1 MNTFFTKSTLKPLVL
16 AVASV
21 FGFSL
26 AANAQ
31 TFTNNTPEA
40 CGHTLYTGSFAT
52 TFSRDIVVSGVGNA
66 LGANTFLRQINIE
79 LGDAGCTRNLTSY
92 SLQLVSPTG
101 TTYNFQ
107 SGITSTATAQWINVK
122 FRDNPA
128 LERIDQYPVTV
139 QQNYWPYC
147 IGYYKTETDNGFN
160 NFNGQDPNGTWKLR
174 ISKTNAASNTGIAF
188 KHVDLVFDNTVLPIR
203 DYTAVTAN
211 NACASASCLS
221 NGVSIGTNNGYAAN
235 DPLFPGTTVNGCSWN
250 GANNNSSWFY
260 FIANATTASLTLS
273 GIVNTTAAGAND
285 TQPIVLAAPSPD
297 NCTIAP
303 SLVPAGGCPETST
316 VTTSCYSNSTDPYT
330 NGISSNIQ
338 FDLSGLTVGNKY
350 YVYIDGNGGV
360 SSTFYMEMNNAQ
372 ACACT
377 LTASATQSTAAG
389 CDGITFGSA
398 NAVGSNGAS
407 PYTYLWDNG
416 STSQAPANFTAG
428 MHTVTITDNTA
439 CTATAT
445 CTIGTLTQASTTT
458 MNGGTGPLTVCAGTT
473 INMQTLGSLPA
484 GASVDW
490 YSSTSAGNTPPT
502 NSVLLGN
509 TNATGCSAVCPQM
522 LAIFINACDGAA
534 NDEPK
539 NEYIIF
545 SSGGGFN
552 ANDFQLKY
560 SNPTA
565 GVNANV
571 NLGVAPCTI
580 QTPTASLIAS
590 LQVGLCTP
598 ANLIPVAPGSFVP
611 SGANV
616 VFFTSNGVT
625 SSYNFQP
632 LCGAGQT
639 IYVMQSGCTRT
650 SGAFGNGVLP
660 CTPAADAIR
669 TTTLSLANCPTCV
682 DSIAY
687 TRCGIGNTDGE
698 YAIKLPNNV
707 VSSVANGGI
716 LIDAGNPCN
725 GPNLSAL
732 PVSADTLRF
741 SFATTAANCNTTRYI
756 KGVVNPNTAGCPNYT
771 QEFVLNVVCPAA
783 TITKVDATCNLSNG
797 TATADPGTTL
807 PVTYLWS
814 NTATTATISN
824 LAAGTYTVTVTAV
837 GAACASTANVTI
849 TQGGIPALTATATN
863 QCNNGAIQFNANTTG
878 ATGFAWAG
886 PNSFASSIVNPTIAN
901 ANSGLHNGT
910 YIVTA
915 TFAGGCTR
923 TASVSVNVLNQLNGQ
938 ITGTTGSVCVGSIIS
953 LSATDGNNYA
963 WTGPNG
969 FSYPNTQSPPALNNV
984 TVAMSGVYTVTVT
997 GSNSC
1002 SSISTRQIT
1011 VSPCSSCSDNGCKG
1025 PNLVQNADFANNFTN
1040 FTSQYLPNN
1049 GNATCTPGANCN
1061 GQFIC
1066 QYGYAIT
1073 NTAPPCNPGW
1083 SAGIQDHTPT
1093 GNGNFMIVDFP
1104 TGIQSNILCTDVV
1117 LGANKTYCV
1126 GGYFI
1131 NLLPIGNT
1139 TPDPKFQFSVGG
1151 VIDPSTFTVDNDEQ
1165 WQFKGISYTTG
1176 ATVPATVQIC
1186 IRNEN
1191 FGAVGFDVALDDIT
1205 VREDL
1210 SGSAPTAVAD
1220 AIGVCNG
1227 GSVTYN
1233 VVGNDT
1239 GVFDPATLSIS
1250 TQAPFSLG
1258 TAVANAN
1265 GTITFTPTVAFTSG
1279 STDFDYRICNAAG
1292 TCCANATVTVSSSIV
1307 VTTVDTPSSCGLCN
1321 GSSTATV
1328 TGGTAP
1334 YTYTWT
1340 NTATGAVVY
1349 TGTSNAINTLC
1360 GGTYTV
1366 SVSDASGT
1374 TSVAT
1379 IFNETFDAANAW
1391 TLNVASGT
1399 NATNAN
1405 KWEVNDTEGGVAVGG
1420 CGAAN
1425 NGDKTLHVTCQG
1437 PFCLGTGAFYT
1448 GTIQTNTRAESPAIS
1463 TIGQTNMTLAFDY
1476 TGRTL
1481 NPTDKASVLYSINNG
1496 TTWIP
1501 LSSNLTA
1508 IACAGGQGTWTA
1520 FSLPLPAAC
1529 ENIANLKLAFNWTNG
1544 TTNGPGLSF
1553 AVNNLSIKKTT
1564 TTAACTASAAVTI
1577 APSTAPIINM
1587 APASALICAGSS
1599 VLLTATPSQAI
1610 SVGGGF
1616 VWNTV
1621 PAQTT
1626 ASITVS
1632 PTATTTY
1639 TVTVTISAGCTAT
1652 ASRLIT
1658 VNQVNGLASK
1668 NSDASCSLANGVAT
1682 AVAFPATGAIFLWD
1696 NGVATANNNT
1706 LTAGTHTV
1714 TITVANGCTVTRTV
1728 TIADAPAPVINIIQV
1743 NTNCGANIGTANAS
1757 VTAGTA
1763 TYLWNT
1769 GATTS
1774 GITGLAAGIYTVT
1787 ATNAPN
1793 CTSSATVEIT
1803 NQNAPV
1809 LTPSQTNATC
1819 GLANGTATVNF
1830 ALGIA
1835 ATYAWNTSPQQNSQT
1850 ATGLAAG
1857 IYTVTATTTIGTC
1870 SVTRSITITNTG
1882 IAPTATI
1889 APVPAICE
1897 GKIQTLV
1904 ATTDNIT
1911 NTFLW
1916 NTGAA
1921 NTAAS
1926 LPVQPS
1932 ATTTYTVIITN
1943 SDNCTATASQTVTVN
1958 PLPTA
1963 SIPTGTPSTCG
1974 LANGSL
1980 TATTDNP
1987 ANTFAWST
1995 SPAQTSN
2002 PATNLVAGN
2011 YTVTITNNFG
2021 CTKESSRIVV
2031 IDPTA
2036 TINIA
2041 LTGTNPGC
2049 TLQNGT
2055 ITSLLTGATTGGTPT
2070 YTWSN
2075 TGNTANLSNL
2085 DIGTYTVIVSLG
2097 TCSTTTSTTLIQ
2109 TCFVATTTNG
2119 FTTCGLN
2126 NGTVSVA
2133 VLSGAGILWSNGSTD
2148 NIVNNLAAGTYTVTA
2163 TTGGF
2168 STTAT
2173 AVVAPSTG
2181 FEIGAATVLNECDGG
2196 ANGAIALDNV
2206 IGSTVVYNW
2215 SNGAVTKNITGL
2227 LAGTYTVTATS
2238 TANCTLTSTFVI
2250 GAFNTPVLTA
2260 AVTPTTCGL
2269 NNGSITVTS
2278 NIPGVI
2284 INWVFQPSTPTRS
2297 NLAPGTYQYFSNS
2310 NGGCASPVTDAI
2322 VQPSTNT
2329 ATVTLPTSPTLYLGQ
2344 STILVATGS
2353 NGGIPGGG
2361 LYLWSTAETGS
2372 AITVAPT
2379 ANTTYSVTFTDA
2391 SSCTAS
2397 ASVNVIVLKGEYE
2410 IPNFFTPNGDG
2421 ANDDFSFVSN
2431 EGNGIKLLKI
2441 QIFNRWGE
2449 LVHDANTAWDGNYK
2463 GAPQVMDTYVYIM
2476 TVKMPDGK
2484 EETKYGDIFL
2494 IR

>member
-1 MNTFFTKSTLKPLVL
+1 MNTFFTKSTLKPLIL
-16 AVASV
+16 AFASV
-21 FGFSL
+21 LGFSL

-52 TFSRDIVVSGVGNA
+52 TFSRDIAVSGVGNS
-66 LGANTFLRQINIE
+66 LGANAFLRQINIE

-101 TTYNFQ
+101 TTYTFQ
-107 SGITSTATAQWINVK
+107 SGITSTNTLQWINVK

-174 ISKTNAASNTGIAF
+174 ISKTNAAATTGIAF
-188 KHVDLVFDNTVLPIR
+188 KHVDLVFDNAVLPIR

-211 NACASASCLS
+211 NSCAGASCLS

-235 DPLFPGTTVNGCSWN
+235 DPLFPGTTVGGCSWN
-250 GANNNSSWFY
+250 GANNNSTWFY

-330 NGISSNIQ
+330 NGISSNMQ

-350 YVYIDGNGGV
+350 YVYVDGNGGV

-398 NAVGSNGAS
+398 NAVGTNGAS

-416 STSQAPANFTAG
+416 STLQAPANFTAG
-428 MHTVTITDNTA
+428 THTVTITDNTA

-458 MNGGTGPLTVCAGTT
+458 MNGTTGPLTVCAGAT

-490 YSSTSAGNTPPT
+490 YSSTTAGNTPPT

-571 NLGVAPCTI
+571 NLGVAPCMI

-687 TRCGIGNTDGE
+687 SRCGIGNTDGE

-807 PVTYLWS
+807 PVTYLW
-814 NTATTATISN
+814 NNGATTAAIAN
-824 LAAGTYTVTVTAV
+824 LASGTYTVTVTAV
-837 GAACASTANVTI
+837 GAACASTASVTI
-849 TQGGIPALTATATN
+849 TS
-863 QCNNGAIQFNANTTG
+863 
-878 ATGFAWAG
+878 
-886 PNSFASSIVNPTIAN
+886 SFS
-901 ANSGLHNGT
+901 
-910 YIVTA
+910 
-915 TFAGGCTR
+915 
-923 TASVSVNVLNQLNGQ
+923 
-938 ITGTTGSVCVGSIIS
+938 
-953 LSATDGNNYA
+953 
-963 WTGPNG
+963 
-969 FSYPNTQSPPALNNV
+969 
-984 TVAMSGVYTVTVT
+984 
-997 GSNSC
+997 
-1002 SSISTRQIT
+1002 
-1011 VSPCSSCSDNGCKG
+1011 
-1025 PNLVQNADFANNFTN
+1025 
-1040 FTSQYLPNN
+1040 
-1049 GNATCTPGANCN
+1049 
-1061 GQFIC
+1061 
-1066 QYGYAIT
+1066 
-1073 NTAPPCNPGW
+1073 
-1083 SAGIQDHTPT
+1083 
-1093 GNGNFMIVDFP
+1093 
-1104 TGIQSNILCTDVV
+1104 
-1117 LGANKTYCV
+1117 
-1126 GGYFI
+1126 
-1131 NLLPIGNT
+1131 
-1139 TPDPKFQFSVGG
+1139 
-1151 VIDPSTFTVDNDEQ
+1151 
-1165 WQFKGISYTTG
+1165 
-1176 ATVPATVQIC
+1176 
-1186 IRNEN
+1186 
-1191 FGAVGFDVALDDIT
+1191 
-1205 VREDL
+1205 
-1210 SGSAPTAVAD
+1210 
-1220 AIGVCNG
+1220 
-1227 GSVTYN
+1227 
-1233 VVGNDT
+1233 
-1239 GVFDPATLSIS
+1239 
-1250 TQAPFSLG
+1250 
-1258 TAVANAN
+1258 
-1265 GTITFTPTVAFTSG
+1265 
-1279 STDFDYRICNAAG
+1279 
-1292 TCCANATVTVSSSIV
+1292 
-1307 VTTVDTPSSCGLCN
+1307 VTTVDTPSSCGACN

-1349 TGTSNAINTLC
+1349 TGTSNTINTLC

-1391 TLNVASGT
+1391 TLNVASGA
-1399 NATNAN
+1399 NATDSNI
-1405 KWEVNDTEGGVAVGG
+1405 WEINDSEGGVAIGG
-1420 CGAAN
+1420 CGVAN
-1425 NGDKTLHVTCQG
+1425 NGDKTLHITCRG
-1437 PFCLGTGAFYT
+1437 VFCLGTGAIYNAFNA
-1448 GTIQTNTRAESPAIS
+1448 QTNIRAESPTIS
-1463 TIGQTNMTLAFDY
+1463 TIGQTNMKLTFDY
-1476 TGRTL
+1476 IG
-1481 NPTDKASVLYSINNG
+1481 NG
-1496 TTWIP
+1496 QALVDDTHVMYNANGAGWVV
-1501 LSSNLTA
+1501 LTA
-1508 IACAGGQGTWTA
+1508 NLKSPLCGQQGKWTGFTIA
-1520 FSLPLPAAC
+1520 LPPAC
-1529 ENIANLKLAFNWTNG
+1529 ENIANLKIGFNWRNNTDNIG
-1544 TTNGPGLSF
+1544 SDPSV
-1553 AVNNLSIKKTT
+1553 AINNLKITKTT
-1564 TTAACTASAAVTI
+1564 TALACTASAAVTI
-1577 APSTAPIINM
+1577 APSTA
-1587 APASALICAGSS
+1587 ASVTVSTVPANTTICNGASVTLNANTAAGSLS
-1599 VLLTATPSQAI
+1599 
-1610 SVGGGF
+1610 
-1616 VWNTV
+1616 WNTT

-1632 PTATTTY
+1632 PTVTTTY
-1639 TVTVTISAGCTAT
+1639 TVTVTVSPTCTAT
-1652 ASRLIT
+1652 ASVTVT
-1658 VNQVNGLASK
+1658 VNQVNGLASQ
-1668 NSDASCSLANGVAT
+1668 NSGTSCGLANGCAT
-1682 AVAFPATGAIFLWD
+1682 AVAFPAAGASVVWD
-1696 NGVATANNNT
+1696 NGATT
-1706 LTAGTHTV
+1706 LQSCTLNAGTHTV

-1728 TIADAPAPVINIIQV
+1728 TIATSAALSVSVTPTP
-1743 NTNCGANIGTANAS
+1743 TNCGQSIGAAAATVNS
-1757 VTAGTA
+1757 GTA
-1763 TYLWNT
+1763 TYAWSSGQT
-1769 GATTS
+1769 GQN
-1774 GITGLAAGIYTVT
+1774 IVGLAAGTYTVT
-1787 ATNAPN
+1787 ATAAAN
-1793 CTSSATVEIT
+1793 CTAVTSFVVN
-1803 NQNAPV
+1803 NQSAPV
-1809 LTPSQTNATC
+1809 LTPNSINETC
-1819 GLANGTATVNF
+1819 GASNGSVGVSLPF
-1830 ALGIA
+1830 GFA
-1835 ATYAWNTSPQQNSQT
+1835 ATYVWNTIPVQTT
-1850 ATGLAAG
+1850 ATATNLSAG
-1857 IYTVTATTTIGTC
+1857 IYTVTATTAIGNCIINT
-1870 SVTRSITITNTG
+1870 SITITNTG
-1882 IAPTATI
+1882 IAPTVSATATPTTCGLTNGTATAVHNGTSVLWSTGANTLLLNTLAANTYTVTSTNI
-1889 APVPAICE
+1889 DGCTASSQVTVAASPALPNI
-1897 GKIQTLV
+1897 TFTNYV
-1904 ATTDNIT
+1904 ATVCSQANGGVTAVSDVAGC
-1911 NTFLW
+1911 TFLW
-1916 NTGAA
+1916 SSIPQQNAA
-1921 NTAAS
+1921 TLSNVTAGSYSVTVTDAAGCTVVS
-1926 LPVQPS
+1926 TAQAIMNNNPTLTPSFALYDPTCNATDGRIETTVTTAGGVTIPTLNFAWNPVQPNAANISGLAGGTYNVTITAGSCSTTAS
-1932 ATTTYTVIITN
+1932 ATLANNTLNLFATTV
-1943 SDNCTATASQTVTVN
+1943 
-1958 PLPTA
+1958 PT
-1963 SIPTGTPSTCG
+1963 TCG
-1974 LANGSL
+1974 LSNGRAS
-1980 TATTDNP
+1980 
-1987 ANTFAWST
+1987 
-1995 SPAQTSN
+1995 
-2002 PATNLVAGN
+2002 
-2011 YTVTITNNFG
+2011 TNN
-2021 CTKESSRIVV
+2021 
-2031 IDPTA
+2031 P
-2036 TINIA
+2036 
-2041 LTGTNPGC
+2041 
-2049 TLQNGT
+2049 
-2055 ITSLLTGATTGGTPT
+2055 TGATT
-2070 YTWSN
+2070 
-2075 TGNTANLSNL
+2075 
-2085 DIGTYTVIVSLG
+2085 
-2097 TCSTTTSTTLIQ
+2097 
-2109 TCFVATTTNG
+2109 
-2119 FTTCGLN
+2119 
-2126 NGTVSVA
+2126 
-2133 VLSGAGILWSNGSTD
+2133 LWSNNETTPT
-2148 NIVNNLAAGTYTVTA
+2148 IQNLAAGTYTVTVSIGA
-2163 TTGGF
+2163 VCSSVTTV
-2168 STTAT
+2168 
-2173 AVVAPSTG
+2173 VVAPSTG
-2181 FEIGAATVLNECDGG
+2181 FAIGAASVVNECDGG

-2238 TANCTLTSTFVI
+2238 TGVCTLTSTFVI
-2250 GAFNTPVLTA
+2250 GAFNTPVLTP
-2260 AVTPTTCGL
+2260 AVTQPTCGL

-2297 NLAPGTYQYFSNS
+2297 NLAPGTYEYFSNS
-2310 NGGCASPVTDAI
+2310 NGGCASPVTP
-2322 VQPSTNT
+2322 VLLNQSTNT

-2353 NGGIPGGG
+2353 IGGTPGGG
-2361 LYLWSTAETGS
+2361 LYLWSTAETGR
-2372 AITVAPT
+2372 AITVAPVVNSIYT
-2379 ANTTYSVTFTDA
+2379 VTFTDA
-2391 SSCTAS
+2391 FSCTAS
-2397 ASVNVIVLKGEYE
+2397 ASVNVIILKGEYE

-2421 ANDDFSFVSN
+2421 ANDEFSLVSN
-2431 EGNGIKLLKI
+2431 EGNGIKLLKM

-2449 LVHDANTAWDGNYK
+2449 LIHDADTPWNGNYK
-2463 GAPQVMDTYVYIM
+2463 DAPQVMDTYVYIM

>member
-21 FGFSL
+21 LGFSL

-52 TFSRDIVVSGVGNA
+52 TFSRDIVVSGVGNS
-66 LGANTFLRQINIE
+66 LGANAFLRQINIE

-101 TTYNFQ
+101 TTYTFQ
-107 SGITSTATAQWINVK
+107 SGITSTTTAQWINVK

-128 LERIDQYPVTV
+128 LERIDEYPLIV

-147 IGYYKTETDNGFN
+147 IGYYQTETDNGFN

-203 DYTAVTAN
+203 DYTAITAN
-211 NACASASCLS
+211 NACSSASCLS

-235 DPLFPGTTVNGCSWN
+235 DPLFPGTNVGGCSWN
-250 GANNNSSWFY
+250 GANNNSTWFY

-303 SLVPAGGCPETST
+303 SVVPAGGCPETST
-316 VTTSCYSNSTDPYT
+316 VTTACYSNSTDPYT

-350 YVYIDGNGGV
+350 YVYVDGNGGV
-360 SSTFYMEMNNAQ
+360 ASNFYIEMNNAQ

-416 STSQAPANFTAG
+416 STLQAPANFTAG
-428 MHTVTITDNTA
+428 THTVTITDNTA

-458 MNGGTGPLTVCAGTT
+458 MNGGAGPLTVCAGTT

-509 TNATGCSAVCPQM
+509 TNATGCSAICPQM
-522 LAIFINACDGAA
+522 LAVFINACNGAG
-534 NDEPK
+534 NEED
-539 NEYIIF
+539 NEYIVF
-545 SSGGGFN
+545 TSGGGFN
-552 ANDFQLKY
+552 TNTLQANLPNNIGTTLPQFQ
-560 SNPTA
+560 N
-565 GVNANV
+565 NDI
-571 NLGVAPCTI
+571 NLGANPCGL
-580 QTPTASLIAS
+580 QTPSAALMATLQTGACTNLNLIAA
-590 LQVGLCTP
+590 GPNTF
-598 ANLIPVAPGSFVP
+598 IP
-611 SGANV
+611 SGAIVILFTNNNV
-616 VFFTSNGVT
+616 TAT
-625 SSYNFQP
+625 YNFDA
-632 LCGAGQT
+632 LCAAGQT
-639 IYVMQSGCTRT
+639 VYIMQSVCNRT
-650 SGAFGNGVLP
+650 QGAFVN
-660 CTPAADAIR
+660 
-669 TTTLSLANCPTCV
+669 SANCTVANRRRTITISLSNCVTCA
-682 DSIAY
+682 DSLSYI
-687 TRCGIGNTDGE
+687 RCGMPVSPGV
-698 YAIKLPNNV
+698 YAIPV
-707 VSSVANGGI
+707 IGSDSSTVANGGI
-716 LIDAGNPCN
+716 LVDAINPCN
-725 GPNLSAL
+725 GANFTGL
-732 PVSADTLRF
+732 PVPADTLRF

-783 TITKVDATCNLSNG
+783 TITKVDATCNIANG
-797 TATADPGTTL
+797 SATADPGTTL
-807 PVTYLWS
+807 PVTYLW
-814 NTATTATISN
+814 NTGATTATISN
-824 LAAGTYTVTVTAV
+824 LAAGTYTVTVSAV
-837 GAACASTANVTI
+837 GAACASTASVTI
-849 TQGGIPALTATATN
+849 TQGGIPTLTATASN
-863 QCNNGAIQFNANTTG
+863 QCGNKTIQFNANTTG

-886 PNSFASSIVNPTIAN
+886 PNGFNPTIVNPTIAT

-910 YIVTA
+910 YTVTA

-923 TASVSVNVLNQLNGQ
+923 TATTIITVLNQLNGQ
-938 ITGTTGSVCVGSIIS
+938 ITGTSGSVCVGSIIS
-953 LSATDGNNYA
+953 LSATGGNNYA
-963 WTGPNG
+963 WAGPNG

-984 TVAMSGVYTVTVT
+984 TIAMSGIYTVTVT

-1025 PNLVQNADFANNFTN
+1025 QNLVQNADFANNFTN

-1265 GTITFTPTVAFTSG
+1265 GTITFTPTAAFTSG

-1340 NTATGAVVY
+1340 NTATGTVVY
-1349 TGTSNAINTLC
+1349 TGTSNTINTLC

-1405 KWEVNDTEGGVAVGG
+1405 KWEINDTEGGVAVGG
-1420 CGAAN
+1420 CGVAG

-1437 PFCLGTGAFYT
+1437 PFCIGTGAVYT

-1481 NPTDKASVLYSINNG
+1481 NPTDKASVLYSTNNG

-1553 AVNNLSIKKTT
+1553 AVNNFSIKKTT
-1564 TTAACTASAAVTI
+1564 TTAACTASATATI
-1577 APSTAPIINM
+1577 APSTAASVTISTL
-1587 APASALICAGSS
+1587 PANATICNGASVTLNANTAAGSLS
-1599 VLLTATPSQAI
+1599 
-1610 SVGGGF
+1610 
-1616 VWNTV
+1616 WNTT
-1621 PAQTT
+1621 PAQTG

-1639 TVTVTISAGCTAT
+1639 TVTVTVGACTST
-1652 ASRLIT
+1652 ASVTVT
-1658 VNQVNGLASK
+1658 VNPSTTVN
-1668 NSDASCSLANGVAT
+1668 
-1682 AVAFPATGAIFLWD
+1682 
-1696 NGVATANNNT
+1696 
-1706 LTAGTHTV
+1706 
-1714 TITVANGCTVTRTV
+1714 ITST
-1728 TIADAPAPVINIIQV
+1728 
-1743 NTNCGANIGTANAS
+1743 NTNCGLNQ
-1757 VTAGTA
+1757 GTA
-1763 TYLWNT
+1763 TAIASAA
-1769 GATTS
+1769 GATFTWSPGGQTS
-1774 GITGLAAGIYTVT
+1774 ALITGLAPGIYTVT
-1787 ATNAPN
+1787 ATAPGG
-1793 CTSSATVEIT
+1793 CTATATKEILV
-1803 NQNAPV
+1803 QNAPLV
-1809 LTPSQTNATC
+1809 NIAPPTNETC
-1819 GLANGTATVNF
+1819 NRSNGTATATLQVPI
-1830 ALGIA
+1830 LGTTFVWSNGSIG
-1835 ATYAWNTSPQQNSQT
+1835 PT
-1850 ATGLAAG
+1850 ATGLTAG
-1857 IYTVTATTTIGTC
+1857 VYTVTATAPFGTC

-1882 IAPTATI
+1882 IAPS
-1889 APVPAICE
+1889 V
-1897 GKIQTLV
+1897 
-1904 ATTDNIT
+1904 
-1911 NTFLW
+1911 
-1916 NTGAA
+1916 
-1921 NTAAS
+1921 
-1926 LPVQPS
+1926 S
-1932 ATTTYTVIITN
+1932 A
-1943 SDNCTATASQTVTVN
+1943 TATA
-1958 PLPTA
+1958 
-1963 SIPTGTPSTCG
+1963 
-1974 LANGSL
+1974 
-1980 TATTDNP
+1980 
-1987 ANTFAWST
+1987 
-1995 SPAQTSN
+1995 
-2002 PATNLVAGN
+2002 
-2011 YTVTITNNFG
+2011 
-2021 CTKESSRIVV
+2021 
-2031 IDPTA
+2031 
-2036 TINIA
+2036 
-2041 LTGTNPGC
+2041 
-2049 TLQNGT
+2049 
-2055 ITSLLTGATTGGTPT
+2055 
-2070 YTWSN
+2070 
-2075 TGNTANLSNL
+2075 
-2085 DIGTYTVIVSLG
+2085 
-2097 TCSTTTSTTLIQ
+2097 
-2109 TCFVATTTNG
+2109 
-2119 FTTCGLN
+2119 TTCGLTNGTATAVHNGTSVLWSTGANTLLLNNLAANTYTVTSTNIDGCTASSQVTVAASPALPNITFTNYVATVCSQANGGVTAVSDVAGCTFLWSSIPQQNTATLSNVTAGSYSVTVTDAAGCTVVSTAQAVMNNNPTLTPSFALYNPTCNATDGRIETTVTTAGGVTIPTLSFAWSPVQPNAANISGLAGGTYNVTITAGSCSTTASATLANNTLNVVANGSTTTCGKN
-2126 NGTVSVA
+2126 NGSANVTVPV
-2133 VLSGAGILWSNGSTD
+2133 GANISWSNGGTTPT
-2148 NIVNNLAAGTYTVTA
+2148 IQNLAAGTYTVIVTQNICTA
-2163 TTGGF
+2163 
-2168 STTAT
+2168 TAT
-2173 AVVAPSTG
+2173 AVVLGSSSFGITMNTQ
-2181 FEIGAATVLNECDGG
+2181 AATCGNTDGQ
-2196 ANGAIALDNV
+2196 ASV
-2206 IGSTVVYNW
+2206 TVVAPGPPDFKYEWN
-2215 SNGAVTKNITGL
+2215 NGQTTNPALGL
-2227 LAGTYTVTATS
+2227 APNTYTVTVTDNV
-2238 TANCTLTSTFVI
+2238 TNCTQTGTVTVTGGTAPRLTFDIVQ
-2250 GAFNTPVLTA
+2250 P
-2260 AVTPTTCGL
+2260 TCGL
-2269 NNGSITVTS
+2269 NNGSITTHS
-2278 NIPGVI
+2278 NILGTTYVWESFSAMGDSVRTNLGSAQYWVI
-2284 INWVFQPSTPTRS
+2284 AT
-2297 NLAPGTYQYFSNS
+2297 A
-2310 NGGCASPVTDAI
+2310 NGCSASSQTI
-2322 VQPSTNT
+2322 VLNPSTNS

-2353 NGGIPGGG
+2353 IGGTPGGG

-2379 ANTTYSVTFTDA
+2379 VNSIYTVTFTDA
-2391 SSCTAS
+2391 FSCTAS

-2421 ANDDFSFVSN
+2421 ANDEFSFVSN
-2431 EGNGIKLLKI
+2431 EGNGIKLVKM

-2449 LVHDANTAWDGNYK
+2449 LVHDANTAWNGNYK
-2463 GAPQVMDTYVYIM
+2463 DAPQVMDTYVYII
-2476 TVKMPDGK
+2476 TLKMPDGK